1 VKISAEEVRY
11 IRDVA
16 AAIFPHSREIEPIAA
31 YSSLRPLVKSGEQS
45 ATKTS
50 REHKIFEEPP
60 GVVRITGGKYTTYR
74 VMSAEAA
81 DLAWPEL
88 AGTCRTGEVAL
99 GGNTPAAYGEVAE
112 QVDVTAART
121 AIYRS
126 DVAMVTKLFGV
137 QAPAIIERAPKEGA
151 SDERAL
157 TAVLDWTIEHEM
169 IERMPDFLFVS
180 TYLGHE
186 ERWDEALLAHLA
198 EDMGKRLGWDAKR
211 QREEVALTLKIVS
224 MPRG

>member
-1 VKISAEEVRY
+1 VKTTQ
-11 IRDVA
+11 
-16 AAIFPHSREIEPIAA
+16 
-31 YSSLRPLVKSGEQS
+31 QS

-88 AGTCRTGEVAL
+88 AGSCRTGEVAL
-99 GGNTPAAYGEVAE
+99 GGNSTEAYAAVNE

-126 DVAMVTKLFGV
+126 DIAMITRLFGV
-137 QAPAIIERAPKEGA
+137 QAPGVIDRAPSEGA

-157 TAVLDWTIEHEM
+157 TAVLDWTLEHEL
-169 IERMPDFLFVS
+169 IQRMPDFLFVS

-186 ERWDEALLAHLA
+186 EHWNEEHLSYLAA
-198 EDMGKRLGWDAKR
+198 DMGARLGWDKKR
-211 QREEVALTLKIVS
+211 QREEIDLTLRVLKL
-224 MPRG
+224 PKA